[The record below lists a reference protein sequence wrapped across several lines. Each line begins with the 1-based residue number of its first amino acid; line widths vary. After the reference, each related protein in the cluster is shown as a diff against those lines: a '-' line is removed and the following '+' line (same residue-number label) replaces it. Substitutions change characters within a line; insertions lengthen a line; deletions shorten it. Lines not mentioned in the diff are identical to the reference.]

1 MTPHP
6 FDVGWA
12 RVRAVANPLTEAVA
26 ACTDT
31 LARRWLL
38 HVNLILGLLVS
49 GAVITPLLYALGVQP
64 LGSALFA
71 AYRFICGQ
79 VPSHSYY
86 LLGYQFALCAR
97 NLAIYGSLF
106 VGSLLF
112 RAVRGRLHALAWPL
126 WLLTMTPMALD
137 GFTQLFGLRES
148 NWELRTLT
156 GVIFGLG
163 VCWFLLPQIETPASV
178 PGATRVA
185 AEASTAAIY

>member
-1 MTPHP
+1 MALVS
-6 FDVGWA
+6 DVGWA
-12 RVRAVANPLTEAVA
+12 RLRAAAHPFTEAVA
-26 ACTDT
+26 ACADT

-38 HVNLILGLLVS
+38 LVNLTLGLVVS

-86 LLGYQFALCAR
+86 VSGYQFALCAR
-97 NLAIYGSLF
+97 NLAIYGSLLA
-106 VGSLLF
+106 GSLLF
-112 RAVRGRLHALAWPL
+112 RAVRGRLHALTWLL
-126 WLLTMTPMALD
+126 WLLTMAPMALD

-163 VCWFLLPQIETPASV
+163 VCWFLLPQIETPAS
-178 PGATRVA
+178 AHDA
-185 AEASTAAIY
+185 ARTTTEVSTAAID